1 MVFWSYISFSFWLF
15 SYTKISFIVWGIIRK
30 GVCPMKTKNLCFA
43 ALATALIFA
52 VTRFIQIPIPLG
64 YFNVGN
70 TIILLSSL
78 LLPEGCSIFAGGVGS
93 ALADLSS
100 YPAYT
105 LPTLLIKCLM
115 VFVFCKCR
123 RLFGSRK
130 AATPIAMAIATLIP
144 LFGYTL
150 TGMLLYGSFYTGL
163 AQFPGL
169 LLEYAANLIL
179 FSLAQGHVQ
188 KIAQSTE
195 RQAA

>member
-1 MVFWSYISFSFWLF
+1 
-15 SYTKISFIVWGIIRK
+15 
-30 GVCPMKTKNLCFA
+30 MKTKSLCTA
-43 ALATALIFA
+43 AVATALIFA

-64 YFNVGN
+64 YFNIGN
-70 TIILLSSL
+70 TIILLSAL
-78 LLPEGCSIFAGGVGS
+78 LLPEGYGTFAGGVGS

-105 LPTLLIKCLM
+105 LPTLVIKCLM
-115 VFVFCKCR
+115 VLVFCRCR
-123 RLFGSRK
+123 KHFPNKK
-130 AATPIAMAIATLIP
+130 AAVPVAMGIATLIP

-150 TGMLLYGSFYTGL
+150 TGMVLYGSFYTGL

-179 FSLAQGHVQ
+179 FTMAQAYVQ
-188 KIAQSTE
+188 GIAKGAE

>member
-1 MVFWSYISFSFWLF
+1 
-15 SYTKISFIVWGIIRK
+15 
-30 GVCPMKTKNLCFA
+30 MKTKNICTTA
-43 ALATALIFA
+43 VATALIFA

-70 TIILLSSL
+70 TIILLFAL
-78 LLPEGCSIFAGGVGS
+78 FLPEKCGILAGGVGS

-105 LPTLLIKCLM
+105 LPTLVIKSLM
-115 VFVFCKCR
+115 VLIFCKCR
-123 RLFGSRK
+123 RHFHGSK
-130 AATPIAMAIATLIP
+130 AANPFAIGISTLIS

-150 TGMLLYGSFYTGL
+150 TGMILYGSFYTGL

-179 FSLAQGHVQ
+179 FTLAQSQVQ
-188 KIAQSTE
+188 KIARRAE

>member
-1 MVFWSYISFSFWLF
+1 
-15 SYTKISFIVWGIIRK
+15 
-30 GVCPMKTKNLCFA
+30 MKTKDICTA
-43 ALATALIFA
+43 AVSTALIFA

-70 TIILLSSL
+70 TVILLFAL
-78 LLPEGCSIFAGGVGS
+78 LLPEGCGIFAGGIGS

-105 LPTLLIKCLM
+105 LPTLVIKALM
-115 VFVFCKCR
+115 VLIFCRCR
-123 RLFGSRK
+123 RHFPNKKVTIPL
-130 AATPIAMAIATLIP
+130 AMGIATLIP

-150 TGMLLYGSFYTGL
+150 AGMVLCGSFYTGL

-169 LLEYAANLIL
+169 LLEYAANLVL
-179 FSLAQGHVQ
+179 FTLAQGCVQ
-188 KIAQSTE
+188 SIAKVVE